1 MADFDFSTLITD
13 RTQADL
19 DALRALL
26 STPMADWTAEQLAEF
41 NLAVSKGAYNYTDL
55 NRVTACMDYL
65 NEVLT
70 GLGYVTGYAPVYI
83 LHLDGTTDTVW
94 RENDEDIRA
103 DRIEACRA
111 NVACIRGAFAQLA
124 ATPQT
129 PADLEL
135 LTWAEANDIE
145 RILMAVED
153 GLRRMTQSR
162 WYSGEI
168 YSGEVTA

>member
-1 MADFDFSTLITD
+1 MNFDFSTLVTD
-13 RTQADL
+13 RTQADAAARN
-19 DALRALL
+19 D
-26 STPMADWTAEQLAEF
+26 
-41 NLAVSKGAYNYTDL
+41 KGTYQAADL
-55 NRVTACMDYL
+55 NRVTAALEDL
-65 NEVLT
+65 EIRLAA
-70 GLGYVTGYAPVYI
+70 LGYVTGYAPVYI

-103 DRIEACRA
+103 DRIEAYRA